1 MRLQSRGHNTKRIMK
16 LCKNKFLN
24 ILLNIMLLV
33 MLPLTGGILFAMFF
47 EYVFWLV
54 LVIPGFVAFLAGG
67 LNNGAN
73 MN

>member
-1 MRLQSRGHNTKRIMK
+1 MR

-24 ILLNIMLLV
+24 ILLNISLLFV
-33 MLPLTGGILFAMFF
+33 APIAFGILFAAFF

-67 LNNGAN
+67 LNNGGN
-73 MN
+73 MD